1 MEFEIG
7 HLDIITADSEPQ
19 QRHTAN
25 YAAKFEN
32 LNSQSLVLNE
42 LQKDT
47 EELQAKMKL
56 NNRRLLLFET
66 ENNKLIEE
74 KNKYFFEMQNLFEKN
89 QLFAEKAAEH
99 EQQMSAF
106 HAEIAFLEEKNKTFE
121 KINLSQSSELKRFTK
136 FHLKIQNVIKPYLQQ
151 LKTTCSE
158 QKEQLSKAQ
167 NLNLQLKTHLAD
179 STQKFQGTQ
188 QALNEKIAGMEQDK
202 TRTIATY
209 EEQIHSFSKE
219 IIHLEQQNEDLA
231 KDVARLKKACEFK
244 NYFENEL
251 IKFKRIHEDDQRE
264 TLSLKDKLNSVE
276 VRLIESEQAAGASLE
291 KLKLSENQLHH
302 STQMLEAAREQLLRS
317 LDNAQLLTERLA
329 RLEKLNLNLS
339 QQMHP
344 TT

>member
-1 MEFEIG
+1 MDFEIG
-7 HLDIITADSEPQ
+7 HLDIIAADTEPQ
-19 QRHTAN
+19 KRGVT
-25 YAAKFEN
+25 KFEN

-89 QLFAEKAAEH
+89 QLFTEKATEN
-99 EQQMSAF
+99 EQQILGF
-106 HAEIAFLEEKNKTFE
+106 LAEISFLEEKNKTFE
-121 KINLSQSSELKRFTK
+121 KINLTQSSELKRFTK

-151 LKTTCSE
+151 LKTLCSE
-158 QKEQLSKAQ
+158 QKDHLSKTQ
-167 NLNLQLKTHLAD
+167 NLNLQLQSHLAD
-179 STQKFQGTQ
+179 SEQKHQNIQ
-188 QALNEKIAGMEQDK
+188 LILSEKISGMEQDK
-202 TRTIATY
+202 SRTISVY

-219 IIHLEQQNEDLA
+219 IIHLEQKNEDLA
-231 KDVARLKKACEFK
+231 KEVARLKKACEFK

-251 IKFKRIHEDDQRE
+251 IKFKRIHEEDQRE
-264 TLSLKDKLNSVE
+264 ILSLKDKINSAE
-276 VRLIESEQAAGASLE
+276 VRLIGSEQTSGASLE
-291 KLKLSENQLHH
+291 KLKNSENQLHH
-302 STQMLEAAREQLLRS
+302 STQMLEASREQLLRS
-317 LDNAQLLTERLA
+317 LDHSQLLTERLA

-339 QQMHP
+339 QQMHL